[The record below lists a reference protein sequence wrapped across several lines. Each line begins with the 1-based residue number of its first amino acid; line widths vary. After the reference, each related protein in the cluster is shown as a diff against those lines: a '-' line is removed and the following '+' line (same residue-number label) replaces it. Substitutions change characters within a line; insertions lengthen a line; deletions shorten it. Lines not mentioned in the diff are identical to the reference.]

1 MWMVPRAG
9 ETLSQEGKIHQ
20 HILNQGV
27 IIQTEE
33 KQCSNANNT
42 AILTRLDLP
51 ELRNEGP
58 EKNNRVPKFSRSVL
72 TGKQ

>member
-1 MWMVPRAG
+1 MVPHAG
-9 ETLSQEGKIHQ
+9 ETLPQEGKIHQ
-20 HILNQGV
+20 HILNQDV

-58 EKNNRVPKFSRSVL
+58 KKNNRVPKFSRSVL